1 MTGKKKLKRGIKK
14 KYKFCVNILT
24 EEIWN
29 GIFTGLIF
37 TKYLQPQMFL
47 FHWIRK
53 ETNTNNLFFLIK
65 FMVFLRTTFYKTS
78 VNNSEKNPC
87 SVLIFFCCCCFTT
100 IQSAFY
106 IPQKNALRTVSED
119 LSSSSVSLWVLLKL
133 SLSVCKHKLLA
144 DLLLLKFP
152 QIAGE
157 LFSFIAIPWNHC
169 WDLLLCRL
177 SQISFCTKQTK
188 GTNKKKMPQML
199 LFAFLTKCS
208 IYF

>member
-1 MTGKKKLKRGIKK
+1 
-14 KYKFCVNILT
+14 
-24 EEIWN
+24 
-29 GIFTGLIF
+29 
-37 TKYLQPQMFL
+37 MFL

-78 VNNSEKNPC
+78 VNNSEKIL
-87 SVLIFFCCCCFTT
+87 VLFWFFFCCCFTT

>member
-1 MTGKKKLKRGIKK
+1 M
-14 KYKFCVNILT
+14 FC
-24 EEIWN
+24 
-29 GIFTGLIF
+29 
-37 TKYLQPQMFL
+37 
-47 FHWIRK
+47 
-53 ETNTNNLFFLIK
+53 
-65 FMVFLRTTFYKTS
+65 S
-78 VNNSEKNPC
+78 D
-87 SVLIFFCCCCFTT
+87 FFCCCCFTT

-157 LFSFIAIPWNHC
+157 LFSFIAMPWNHC

-188 GTNKKKMPQML
+188 GTNKKKCPKCFYLLSLQNVPFTFNAINTVWEHADL
-199 LFAFLTKCS
+199 LFLDEKS
-208 IYF
+208 ICQ

>member
-1 MTGKKKLKRGIKK
+1 M
-14 KYKFCVNILT
+14 FC
-24 EEIWN
+24 
-29 GIFTGLIF
+29 
-37 TKYLQPQMFL
+37 
-47 FHWIRK
+47 
-53 ETNTNNLFFLIK
+53 
-65 FMVFLRTTFYKTS
+65 S
-78 VNNSEKNPC
+78 D
-87 SVLIFFCCCCFTT
+87 FFCCCCFTT

-199 LFAFLTKCS
+199 LLSSSLWITLNVFSFVFLYSLSLSMSFRKVTLFLLYTCMSQTGHNLGLLFFWRLLVKNKINPLLLS
-208 IYF
+208 TEIDRTVDLGFEEGKL